1 MTEIVAFDPKTL
13 LIIAALN
20 PAVIISAFILGLN
33 ADQWQK
39 LPVAGFAAA
48 LLGFILYW
56 VVAALG
62 FLPVKAIGGEAGLV
76 AMQFLFGIGW
86 AALGYCFSK
95 KRASKN

>member
-13 LIIAALN
+13 LTIAALN
-20 PAVIISAFILGLN
+20 PAVIISALYLGMN

-48 LLGFILYW
+48 LLGFLLYW
-56 VVAALG
+56 IVTALG

-76 AMQFLFGIGW
+76 AMQFVFGMGW
-86 AALGYCFSK
+86 AAVGYCFSK
-95 KRASKN
+95 KRA

>member
-1 MTEIVAFDPKTL
+1 MSEIVPFDPKTL

-20 PAVIISAFILGLN
+20 PAVIIAGFMLGRN

-56 VVAALG
+56 IVTALG

-76 AMQFLFGIGW
+76 AMQFLFGLCW
-86 AALGYCFSK
+86 ATLGYCFRK
-95 KRASKN
+95 K